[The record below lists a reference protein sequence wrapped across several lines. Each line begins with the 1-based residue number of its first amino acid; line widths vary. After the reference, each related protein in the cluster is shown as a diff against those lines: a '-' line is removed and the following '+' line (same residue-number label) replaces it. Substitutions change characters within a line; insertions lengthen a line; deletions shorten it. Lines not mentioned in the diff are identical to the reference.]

1 MAISAALSHKED
13 VCVYSFLERG
23 SDERQYCSPGIELPL
38 CTFCRS
44 KFGAYPEYHT
54 SADDFSVVT
63 EKGLNGAFDVIKD
76 IIDAFET
83 CLYPLLVT
91 PCEPQLGK
99 RGLYPNVS
107 QKTNQ
112 RHPASTRMDILS
124 YCNGSNSVF
133 QISKF
138 TGVKLS
144 DVVSELQVLLKSG
157 LVTQSS
163 QNK

>member
-1 MAISAALSHKED
+1 MDIK
-13 VCVYSFLERG
+13 
-23 SDERQYCSPGIELPL
+23 PGCAKVSCNFRKTEL
-38 CTFCRS
+38 
-44 KFGAYPEYHT
+44 
-54 SADDFSVVT
+54 
-63 EKGLNGAFDVIKD
+63 I
-76 IIDAFET
+76 T
-83 CLYPLLVT
+83 CLQFNKKPVSLILH
-91 PCEPQLGK
+91 LWG
-99 RGLYPNVS
+99 NVS

-124 YCNGSNSVF
+124 YCNGGNSVF

-163 QNK
+163 QKK